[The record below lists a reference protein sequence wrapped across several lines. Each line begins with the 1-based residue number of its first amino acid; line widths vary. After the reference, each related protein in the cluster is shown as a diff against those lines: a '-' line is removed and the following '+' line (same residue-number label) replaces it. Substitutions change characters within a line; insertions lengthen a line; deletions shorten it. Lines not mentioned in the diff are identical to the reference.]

1 MVQLNDKNNKQKK
14 NRGGGYK
21 KTSNESQ
28 KMKAAN
34 VSFFG
39 LDERVKI
46 KYENS
51 G

>member
-1 MVQLNDKNNKQKK
+1 MVQLNDKSNKQKK
-14 NRGGGYK
+14 TEGWLQ

-28 KMKAAN
+28 KNEGCKCK
-34 VSFFG
+34 FFG